1 MKTIIAD
8 HYYQGE
14 FTNIRY
20 AKPNS
25 TTMYYQG
32 QRYIC
37 TENYNGYNNKQAL
50 YSNSGLDIRYGP
62 SDVYLYTCNDNGG
75 YSIRIV
81 CWRKY

>member
-8 HYYQGE
+8 HYYQGG
-14 FTNIRY
+14 FINIRY

-25 TTMYYQG
+25 TIMYYQG
-32 QRYIC
+32 QKYIC

-50 YSNSGLDIRYGP
+50 YTNSGFDIRYGTA
-62 SDVYLYTCNDNGG
+62 DLYLYTRNDNIG

-81 CWRKY
+81 G